1 MSGFISKGKEKF
13 HRLEDKFG
21 HLPGRDRWSKFVEEH
36 HRKSPKERAAER
48 DALNTE
54 TMLTKA
60 QEMNEDNVTDLE
72 VCDFFIA
79 RFVMDK
85 EEEKYHDHFAFVKEK
100 DSEGVEVIFVSDI
113 MKKKPEELTW
123 TFEMLRTNIA
133 EGELEIIK
141 FDFMDMQDNDE
152 LILQRA
158 GFYVIP
164 NKEVRPLHFAYFCV
178 FGVKEPVFSE
188 DHLSLC
194 NDKTLLL
201 LRTEEEDTLVLLH
214 KAREGQF
221 TVSLKD
227 SDSDIKVVSY
237 TELMNMTSGTMSGL
251 YYYPG
256 LKLESLEE
264 LYKDDHSVGHDVAHT
279 TVEVSAIH
287 VVEHSAKEGI
297 EHGMVPL
304 LAPELAGAASHA
316 LGGALH
322 GFIAGAMA
330 SVTTHKADKKEK
342 DYKESGG
349 IKGFSRTRRNKEV
362 SGAWT
367 GAAVGT
373 AGSMA
378 GGIGAAALIGQV
390 MIPIPGV
397 GLAAGIAGGVVGGLV
412 ATYASKKASNKIY
425 DTNMQR
431 KCPLC

>member
-1 MSGFISKGKEKF
+1 M
-13 HRLEDKFG
+13 
-21 HLPGRDRWSKFVEEH
+21 
-36 HRKSPKERAAER
+36 
-48 DALNTE
+48 T
-54 TMLTKA
+54 
-60 QEMNEDNVTDLE
+60 EDNVTDLE

-79 RFVMDK
+79 RFIMNK

-100 DSEGVEVIFVSDI
+100 DSEGVKVIFISDI
-113 MKKKPEELTW
+113 MKKKPEEAMW
-123 TFEMLRTNIA
+123 TFETLRTNIR
-133 EGELEIIK
+133 EGQLEIIK
-141 FDFMDMQDNDE
+141 FDFLDMQDDDE

-158 GFYVIP
+158 GFYLLP
-164 NKEVRPLHFAYFCV
+164 KTEVRPLHFAYFCV

-214 KAREGQF
+214 KAREGKF

-237 TELMNMTSGTMSGL
+237 MELMNMTSSTMSGL

-264 LYKDDHSVGHDVAHT
+264 LYKDDHSVGKDVAHH

-316 LGGALH
+316 LGGVLH

-330 SVTTHKADKKEK
+330 SVSTHKAGQKEK

-367 GAAVGT
+367 GAVAGTVG
-373 AGSMA
+373 S
-378 GGIGAAALIGQV
+378 IGTAALIGQV
-390 MIPIPGV
+390 LIPMPGIGAAV
-397 GLAAGIAGGVVGGLV
+397 GAVAGGVVGGLV
-412 ATYASKKASNKIY
+412 ATYATKKASNKIY